1 MAIVRKL
8 AYNVIFNS
16 VLKVVSTV
24 ILSLFLVRLITG
36 YLGQD
41 GFGKYAT
48 VLAFFS
54 FFSAIGDLGLGQV
67 TAREI
72 AKEGADEKKILGNIV
87 GLRLISSAI
96 LIIIAPAIIFFFE
109 YSTEVKWGILIV
121 ACASLFSSMSSVMNG
136 IFQKRIAMDRV
147 AMAEFVGKLI
157 QVSLIALIV
166 KFDLGFLPIV
176 FSVLVALAFNIV
188 TVLIVS
194 RRFVH
199 FVPQFNLLFWKDFLK
214 ESLPMGATA
223 IITFA
228 YFKTDTILLSL
239 FQTSADVGIYNV
251 AYKIIENLVFFPAM
265 LAGLILPLL
274 ARYFISDK
282 KKFREIA
289 NKTFKVFVII
299 VLPVVLGT
307 FFLAKDIVH
316 IISGPEFS
324 ASIPV
329 LRILVFSLA
338 CIFFGHFF
346 NMILIVGHMQKK
358 LMQALLFVAAFNI
371 IFNLFIVSRYSYFGA
386 ATAAVL
392 TEGLVVTLTGFLVY
406 RNLHFF
412 PQFAGIGKV
421 LLSACGMALALYFL
435 SGAGAPFVV
444 AGSVSLVVYAGLLWT
459 TRAISSDEVMSLFSK
474 GEDDLAEIPVSP

>member
-1 MAIVRKL
+1 MAIARKL
-8 AYNVIFNS
+8 AYNVVFNS
-16 VLKVVSTV
+16 ALKVISTV
-24 ILSLFLVRLITG
+24 ILSLLLVRLITG

-72 AKEGADEKKILGNIV
+72 AKEGADEKNILGNVV
-87 GLRLISSAI
+87 GLRLVSSTILIVLAPAAI
-96 LIIIAPAIIFFFE
+96 LFFDYPA
-109 YSTEVKWGILIV
+109 EVRWGIFIV
-121 ACASLFSSMSSVMNG
+121 ACASLFSSLSFVMNG
-136 IFQKRIAMDRV
+136 VFQKRIAMDRV

-157 QVSLIALIV
+157 QVSLIACIV

-176 FSVLVALAFNIV
+176 FSVLIALAFNV
-188 TVLIVS
+188 LTVLFVS
-194 RRFVH
+194 RKFIH
-199 FVPQFNLLFWKDFLK
+199 FSPKFDISFWKVFLK

-239 FQTSADVGIYNV
+239 FQTSADVGVYNV

-274 ARYFISDK
+274 ARYFLSDK
-282 KKFREIA
+282 KKFLEIA

-307 FFLAKDIVH
+307 VFLARDIVQ

-324 ASIPV
+324 DSIPV
-329 LRILVFSLA
+329 LRILAFSLA

-346 NMILIVGHMQKK
+346 NMVLIVGHMQKK
-358 LMQALLFVAAFNI
+358 LMQVLLFVAAFNI
-371 IFNLFIVSRYSYFGA
+371 ILNLLVVSRYSYLGA

-392 TEGLVVTLTGFLVY
+392 TEALVVILTSSLAY
-406 RNLHFF
+406 RNLHFLPRF
-412 PQFAGIGKV
+412 NGISKV
-421 LLSACGMALALYFL
+421 ILSAIGMAITLYFL
-435 SGAGAPFVV
+435 LEAPFVV
-444 AGSVSLVVYAGLLWT
+444 AGSVSLVVYIGLLWV
-459 TRAISSDEVMSLFSK
+459 TRAISSDEIMSLFSK
-474 GEDDLAEIPVSP
+474 REDEFVDTPVVS

>member
-1 MAIVRKL
+1 MAIARKL
-8 AYNVIFNS
+8 AYNVVFNS
-16 VLKVVSTV
+16 ALKVVSTV

-72 AKEGADEKKILGNIV
+72 AKEGADERNILGNVV
-87 GLRLISSAI
+87 GLRLMSSMI
-96 LIIIAPAIIFFFE
+96 LIVVAPIAIFFFD
-109 YSTEVKWGILIV
+109 YPVEVKWGILIV
-121 ACASLFSSMSSVMNG
+121 SCASLFSSLSLVMNG
-136 IFQKRIAMDRV
+136 VFQKRIAMDRV
-147 AMAEFVGKLI
+147 AMAEFAGKLI
-157 QVSLIALIV
+157 QVSLIACIV

-176 FSVLVALAFNIV
+176 FSVLIALAFNV
-188 TVLIVS
+188 LTVLLVS
-194 RRFVH
+194 RRFIR
-199 FVPQFNLLFWKDFLK
+199 FSLRFDFSFWRGFLK

-239 FQTSADVGIYNV
+239 FQTSADVGVYNV

-265 LAGLILPLL
+265 LAGLVLPLL
-274 ARYFISDK
+274 ARYFVSDR
-282 KKFREIA
+282 KKFIEIA

-299 VLPVVLGT
+299 VLPLVLGT
-307 FFLAKDIVH
+307 VFLARDIVQ

-324 ASIPV
+324 ASVPV
-329 LRILVFSLA
+329 LRILAFSLA

-346 NMILIVGHMQKK
+346 NMLLIVGHLQKK
-358 LMQALLFVAAFNI
+358 LMQALFFVAAFNI
-371 IFNLFIVSRYSYFGA
+371 VLNLFVVSRYSYFGA

-392 TEGLVVTLTGFLVY
+392 TEGLVVILTSSLAY
-406 RNLHFF
+406 RNLRFR
-412 PQFAGIGKV
+412 PRLSGIGKV
-421 LLSACGMALALYFL
+421 AVSALGMAITLYFL
-435 SGAGAPFVV
+435 SESPFIV
-444 AGSVSLVVYAGLLWT
+444 AGSVSLIVYTGLLWL
-459 TRAISSDEVMSLFSK
+459 TRAISSAEVMSLFSK
-474 GEDDLAEIPVSP
+474 ENDEPVDVPVVS

>member
-1 MAIVRKL
+1 MAIARKL

-16 VLKVVSTV
+16 LLKVVSTV
-24 ILSLFLVRLITG
+24 VLSLFLVRLITG
-36 YLGQD
+36 YLGQE

-72 AKEGADEKKILGNIV
+72 SKEGAHERKILGNVV
-87 GLRLISSAI
+87 GLRLVSSTL
-96 LIIIAPAIIFFFE
+96 LIVMAPAIIFFFD
-109 YSTEVKWGILIV
+109 YSPEVKWGILIV
-121 ACASLFSSMSSVMNG
+121 ACASLFSSLSFVMNS

-147 AMAEFVGKLI
+147 AMVEFVGKLI
-157 QVSLIALIV
+157 QVGLIALIV

-176 FSVLVALAFNIV
+176 FSVLTALAFNII
-188 TVLIVS
+188 TVFIVS
-194 RRFVH
+194 RKFVRFS
-199 FVPQFNLLFWKDFLK
+199 PQFDFLFWKNFLR

-239 FQTSADVGIYNV
+239 FQPSAEVGIYNV

-274 ARYFISDK
+274 ARYFVSDK
-282 KKFREIA
+282 LKFREIA

-299 VLPVVLGT
+299 VLPIVIGT
-307 FFLAKDIVH
+307 VFLAKDIVY

-329 LRILVFSLA
+329 LRILAFSLA

-358 LMQALLFVAAFNI
+358 LMQVLLFVAAFNI
-371 IFNLFIVSRYSYFGA
+371 TLNLFVVSRYSYFGA

-392 TEGLVVTLTGFLVY
+392 TEGLVVLLTGFLVY

-412 PQFAGIGKV
+412 PRFIGAGRVIF
-421 LLSACGMALALYFL
+421 SAIGMAIVLYFL
-435 SGAGAPFVV
+435 SHASFIIAGGV
-444 AGSVSLVVYAGLLWT
+444 ASAVYVGLLWL
-459 TRAISSDEVMSLFSK
+459 TRAISSDEVASLFAK
-474 GEDDLAEIPVSP
+474 GDDERGEIQVIP

>member
-1 MAIVRKL
+1 MAIARKL

-16 VLKVVSTV
+16 ALKAVSTV

-72 AKEGADEKKILGNIV
+72 AKEGSNERKILGNVV
-87 GLRLISSAI
+87 GLRLVSSTLLI
-96 LIIIAPAIIFFFE
+96 LVAPIIILFFD
-109 YSTEVKWGILIV
+109 YPVEVKWGIFIV
-121 ACASLFSSMSSVMNG
+121 ACASLFSSLTFVMNS

-147 AMAEFVGKLI
+147 AMVEFVGKLI

-166 KFDLGFLPIV
+166 RFQLGFLPIV
-176 FSVLVALAFNIV
+176 FAVLAALAFNII
-188 TVLIVS
+188 TVLIIS
-194 RRFVH
+194 RKFVR
-199 FVPQFNLLFWKDFLK
+199 FVPQFDFVFWRAFLK

-239 FQTSADVGIYNV
+239 LQTSADVGVYNV

-274 ARYFISDK
+274 ARYFVKDR
-282 KKFREIA
+282 KKFLEIA

-299 VLPVVLGT
+299 VLPIVLGT
-307 FFLAKDIVH
+307 VFLADDIVH
-316 IISGPEFS
+316 LISGPNFS

-329 LRILVFSLA
+329 LRILAFSLA

-358 LMQALLFVAAFNI
+358 LMQVLLFVAAFNI
-371 IFNLFIVSRYSYFGA
+371 ILNLFIVSRYSYLGA
-386 ATAAVL
+386 AVAAVL
-392 TEGLVVTLTGFLVY
+392 TEGLVVALTSTLVY
-406 RNLHFF
+406 RNLHFSPRF
-412 PQFAGIGKV
+412 SGMSKV
-421 LLSACGMALALYFL
+421 LLSAVGMGITLYFL
-435 SGAGAPFVV
+435 SGSPFLV
-444 AGSVSLVVYAGLLWT
+444 AGSVSLVVYGGLLWI
-459 TRAISSDEVMSLFSK
+459 TRAISSSEVASLFLK
-474 GEDDLAEIPVSP
+474 GEDEYTEMNIVS